1 MGTNSPQRRLGALP
15 LYLGVFTTSMAG
27 LVLEIALTRVFSVS
41 LWHHLAFM
49 VISTALLGF
58 GISGAFLSIFNF
70 VFQHELH
77 HVLAL
82 LSGLFSFSVLISLA
96 LMIRVPLDPL
106 AINEP
111 RHILYLLAY
120 YALVVLP
127 FLFTGLTLGT
137 ALSRMAGQIGFLYF
151 ADLIGAGLGCLI
163 VVGALSMLSGQGVV
177 LLAALLAALAS
188 FFYSLQA
195 ARTLRLLALAL
206 IVSLGALIPQADGL
220 FPLHIPRSKLLGI
233 ALDPVG
239 HPNLRILYTG
249 WNPFSRIDVIWEPNQ
264 GGYVWGLSK
273 RYSGYTPEQISI
285 LIDAAA
291 LTTINRFNGNL
302 SEMEFTNYMP
312 SSLAYQIAEQ
322 PSVLIIGPGG
332 GLDVLAALRNGAS
345 RIVGVEINPLIVNLM
360 KGQFDDFAGG
370 LYTMYPQIDIHIA
383 EGRNFVR
390 RSTDAYG
397 VIQLSQVDTFAAASS
412 AAYSLSENYLYTVEA
427 FEDYYDHLTDDG
439 YLAISRWYFEPPV
452 QALRLVTIGATAL
465 EHRGVK
471 EPWRHFVVVR
481 SGDISTVLM
490 KKTPFHQTEIAHLQE
505 LCADRGFGLLYIPGD
520 RGDDNNPFASFLTS
534 SPSEAF
540 YRQIPFDV
548 KPTTDDRPFFFEY
561 YGWQNLGYFRSG
573 KFTLIVILLQALLLS
588 IGLILLP
595 LWLWRR
601 VELRTHGRWHW
612 LIYFACLGIGFIF
625 IEVVLMQ
632 QLVLYLGHPTASISV
647 VLFSLLS
654 FSGLGSFISG
664 RLQGD
669 SRRYLRVVIP
679 ILGMMGLIYTVIL
692 SPLALATLSWN
703 LPWRVALSIILLAPL
718 GLVMGMPFPLGIRLV
733 DSFNNKLIPWAWGVN
748 GCASVLGSILS
759 VIIAM
764 TRGFSTVLVLSV
776 LVYQVAL
783 VSILTLKPP
792 SSLTKL

>member
-1 MGTNSPQRRLGALP
+1 MGTNSLQRRWSVLP

-27 LVLEIALTRVFSVS
+27 LVLEIALTRMFSVS

-58 GISGAFLSIFNF
+58 GASGAFLSIFNF
-70 VFQHELH
+70 AFQHELH

-111 RHILYLLAY
+111 QHFLYLLAY

-127 FLFTGLTLGT
+127 FFFAGLTLGT
-137 ALSRMAGQIGFLYF
+137 VLSRMAGQIGSLYF

-163 VVGALSMLSGQGVV
+163 VVGALSVLSGQGVV

-188 FFYSLQA
+188 FFYSLRT
-195 ARTLRLLALAL
+195 ARTLCLLALVL
-206 IVSLGALIPQADGL
+206 IVSLGGIIPHADGL
-220 FPLHIPRSKLLGI
+220 FPLYVPRSKLLGI

-239 HPNLRILYTG
+239 HPNLRVLYTG

-273 RYSGYTPEQISI
+273 RYRGYTPEQISI

-291 LTTINRFNGNL
+291 LTTINRFNGDL

-345 RIVGVEINPLIVNLM
+345 RIVGVEINPLIVDLM

-370 LYTMYPQIDIHIA
+370 LYTTYPQIDIHIA

-439 YLAISRWYFEPPV
+439 YLAVSRWYFEPPV

-471 EPWRHFVVVR
+471 ESWQHFVVVR

-490 KKTPFHQTEIAHLQE
+490 KKTPFDQAEIARLHE
-505 LCADRGFGLLYIPGD
+505 LCADRGFELLYVPGNRD
-520 RGDDNNPFASFLTS
+520 EDSPFVGFLTS
-534 SPSEAF
+534 SSSETF
-540 YRQIPFDV
+540 YRQIAFDV

-588 IGLILLP
+588 VGLIMLP
-595 LWLWRR
+595 LWLLRR
-601 VELRTHGRWHW
+601 AELRTHGRWHW

-679 ILGMMGLIYTVIL
+679 ILGTMGLIYAVIL
-692 SPLALATLSWN
+692 SPLALATLAWDF
-703 LPWRVALSIILLAPL
+703 PWRVALSVILLAPL
-718 GLVMGMPFPLGIRLV
+718 GLVMGMSFPLGIRMV

-748 GCASVLGSILS
+748 GFASVLGSILS

-764 TRGFSTVLVLSV
+764 TFGFSTVLVLSV

-783 VSILTLKPP
+783 VSILTLKQP
-792 SSLTKL
+792 SSLPKL